1 MSNKLVRGTGLL
13 GALVIGL
20 GSILGT
26 GAYVS
31 IGLSADIAGDNLC
44 FCHFDSCY
52 YCPNERPFIRSVSR
66 GTPCERRNL

>member
-31 IGLSADIAGDNLC
+31 IGLSADIAGDNLVLAILIAAIT
-44 FCHFDSCY
+44 SY
-52 YCPNERPFIRSVSR
+52 TFII
-66 GTPCERRNL
+66 PIIY